1 MTITITLEQM
11 EAALTKAVEM
21 RGEDYVYPHGFC
33 TYFDEAGE
41 PSCGVGVALVEL
53 GVREQV
59 VAALTRY
66 QEQNGTAYKGLHA
79 GGQPLADSLC
89 LRLKDE
95 GVVVDRRAARLAD
108 AFQGKQDAQVP
119 WGEALE
125 LAKAGRGRSN
135 PVMVS

>member
-21 RGEDYVYPHGFC
+21 RGENYVYRNLFC

-59 VAALTRY
+59 IAALTRY
-66 QEQNGTAYKGLHA
+66 QEQNGTADKGLHA
-79 GGQPLADSLC
+79 GGQPLAHILC
-89 LRLKDE
+89 RRLKTE
-95 GVVVDRRAARLAD
+95 GVIVDERAAWLAD
-108 AFQGKQDAQVP
+108 SFQGKQDAHVP
-119 WGEALE
+119 WGQALE
-125 LAKAGRGRSN
+125 RAKAGRGQGR
-135 PVMVS
+135 PVMAP